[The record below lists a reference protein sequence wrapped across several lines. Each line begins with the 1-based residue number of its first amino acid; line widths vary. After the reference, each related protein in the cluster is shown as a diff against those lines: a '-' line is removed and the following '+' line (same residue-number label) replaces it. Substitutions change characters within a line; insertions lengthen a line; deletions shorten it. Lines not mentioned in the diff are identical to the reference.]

1 MWSDVGKLRHGV
13 TLVAVLR
20 ITFTKYM
27 EYCPVSSCNSGKS
40 SSCQCPNSQGFPPTS
55 TSTQFKVFWVLDT
68 LISGKNLSSRG
79 SAGIFQVSS
88 SGC

>member
-40 SSCQCPNSQGFPPTS
+40 
-55 TSTQFKVFWVLDT
+55 
-68 LISGKNLSSRG
+68 LIMPM
-79 SAGIFQVSS
+79 
-88 SGC
+88 C